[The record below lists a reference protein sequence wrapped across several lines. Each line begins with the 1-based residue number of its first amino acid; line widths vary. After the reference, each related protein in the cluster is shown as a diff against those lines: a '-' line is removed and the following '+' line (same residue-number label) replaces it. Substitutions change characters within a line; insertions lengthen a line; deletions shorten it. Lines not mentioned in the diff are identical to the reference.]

1 MFRWKYDDDVVSEV
15 KSDDIKALSGG
26 GDWHMAYLL
35 VYKLDK
41 DFVGKQFG
49 SVQPVKDEEMK
60 VDSAQQSA
68 GAAAPTSTS

>member
-1 MFRWKYDDDVVSEV
+1 MRCVFRWKYDDDVVSEV

-41 DFVGKQFG
+41 DFVGKQF
-49 SVQPVKDEEMK
+49 VQESPAAKDEEMK
-60 VDSAQQSA
+60 VDSTTQ
-68 GAAAPTSTS
+68 PTATS